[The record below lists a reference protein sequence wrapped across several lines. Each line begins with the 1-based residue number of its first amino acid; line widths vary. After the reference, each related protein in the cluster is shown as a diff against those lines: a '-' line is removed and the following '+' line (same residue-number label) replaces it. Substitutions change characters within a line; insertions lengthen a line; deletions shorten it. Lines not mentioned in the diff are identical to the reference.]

1 MPATARSTAS
11 FPTARLASRAGG
23 LPVEVTLIAQLGHG
37 AGDRICGE
45 SAARQRGHSRF
56 ADALDEPAATL
67 AATDIDSGETTAL
80 HSFAV
85 GPQGH
90 PFHRHAGHRVFTAV
104 SGSGGAQLRFCT
116 ASDAQ
121 VRIAPRAFVEALH
134 YVEIPPDCMFTV
146 RFGGGTWHQFAPL
159 RPACSHPTLFAL
171 SCHTNEL
178 GGIGDTALRARVGEG
193 NASIHD
199 LTELLP
205 QAVLDYLGA
214 HPVSDEDVP
223 TLTLS
228 LNERPGSFLGRVCG
242 VVRGTAGKLRGLTAA
257 CRCHVAG
264 FVGRRGNTVV
274 ELPHPPEGSLLTR
287 QYTERFEHQDTFL
300 LVLHGARASGKPAA
314 ALLADVL
321 EGFLSNRPIGVS
333 WLMRLRNLLVMP
345 LRLRTSPLGCPASSL
360 LSANR
365 SRLFAG
371 KYPVFEQA
379 IDPRGLAAEVLLG
392 ADDRHLRFR
401 SSVGLRFVG
410 NDAHVT
416 LGTRVQCR
424 NRFGR
429 FYIAAIDRVHRAYV
443 SPIMLAMAVEHA
455 QRCMESVEESTALAF

>member
-1 MPATARSTAS
+1 MPSIARSTAS

-37 AGDRICGE
+37 AGDRICRE
-45 SAARQRGHSRF
+45 SIARQRGHDRF

-67 AATDIDSGETTAL
+67 AATDIGSGETTAL

-90 PFHRHAGHRVFTAV
+90 PFHRHVGHRVFTAV
-104 SGSGGAQLRFCT
+104 SGSGGTQLRFSTASEAQLR
-116 ASDAQ
+116 AS
-121 VRIAPRAFVEALH
+121 PRAFVEALH

-178 GGIGDTALRARVGEG
+178 GGIGDPELRAQVREG
-193 NASIHD
+193 SASIHH

-205 QAVLDYLGA
+205 QPVLDYLA
-214 HPVSDEDVP
+214 ANPVSHEAVP

-228 LNERPGSFLGRVCG
+228 LNERPGSVLGALCG
-242 VVRGTAGKLRGLTAA
+242 VVRGTAGKVRSLTAA
-257 CRCHVAG
+257 CRRVAG
-264 FVGRRGNTVV
+264 FIGRRGNTVV
-274 ELPHPPEGSLLTR
+274 ELMRPPEDSLLAR
-287 QYTERFEHQDTFL
+287 QYVERFEHEDTFL
-300 LVLHGARASGKPAA
+300 LVLHGAGASGKPAA

-321 EGFLSNRPIGVS
+321 QGFLSNRPIGVS
-333 WLMRLRNLLVMP
+333 WLMKLRNLLVMP

-360 LSANR
+360 LSPDRN
-365 SRLFAG
+365 RLFAG
-371 KYPVFEQA
+371 KYPVLEQS

-401 SSVGLRFVG
+401 SSVGVRFVG
-410 NDAHVT
+410 NDAHIT
-416 LGTRVQCR
+416 LGTRVQCK
-424 NRFGR
+424 NSFGR
-429 FYIAAIDRVHRAYV
+429 FYIAAIDKAHRIYV

-455 QRCMESVEESTALAF
+455 QRTMQSVEESAALAF